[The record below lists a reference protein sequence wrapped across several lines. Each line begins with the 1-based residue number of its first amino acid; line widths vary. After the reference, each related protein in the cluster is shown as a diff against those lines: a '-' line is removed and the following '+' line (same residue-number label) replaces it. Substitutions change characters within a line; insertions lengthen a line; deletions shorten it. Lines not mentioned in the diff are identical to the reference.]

1 MGVISVLRAGV
12 RGCGCFCAA
21 IGSGWAVRGDAGNC
35 GYGCRPVC
43 GWAWSLLLLL
53 SCVAF
58 WGGQCAFFGEIA
70 RKSRN
75 FQQKPFFRRKSGGIG
90 VEMRRG
96 GRVVARG
103 DGKSW
108 TPSLFCAQ
116 AHMVAAKCISGSRCS
131 VFWCGRV
138 RVCSAIFSAKLLEKS
153 KISAKAGIFGGN
165 RAGLGRKCAVGG
177 WVTAQ
182 RYGKLRVRLSFCA
195 QVCAAAVAFALQLGA
210 AGRYAEMREIVG
222 MAVGL
227 YVGGHG
233 RCFCF

>member
-58 WGGQCAFFGEIA
+58 WGGRCAFFGEIA
-70 RKSRN
+70 RKNRKSQR
-75 FQQKPFFRRKSGGIG
+75 KPNFRRKSGRIG
-90 VEMRRG
+90 AEMRCG
-96 GRVVARG
+96 GRVVARR

-108 TPSLFCAQ
+108 APSLFCAQ
-116 AHMVAAKCISGSRCS
+116 VCTTAIFAFALRLGVGGA
-131 VFWCGRV
+131 V
-138 RVCSAIFSAKLLEKS
+138 RGAIFSEKS
-153 KISAKAGIFGGN
+153 REKEENLSESRIFGGI
-165 RAGLGRKCAVGG
+165 G
-177 WVTAQ
+177 
-182 RYGKLRVRLSFCA
+182 
-195 QVCAAAVAFALQLGA
+195 
-210 AGRYAEMREIVG
+210 AEMRRGRLGDSTEVWEIAG
-222 MAVGL
+222 AAVVL